1 MPHPISLKVHII
13 VLGVGDNQLLSQLYF
28 YLFFLELLVHEHF
41 CVLLGCTLVVK
52 LLVDHL

>member
-1 MPHPISLKVHII
+1 MPHLISFKVHII

-52 LLVDHL
+52 LLVYHL